1 MSSPAWLTSV
11 MPCRSSVNCT
21 PVAFTGVGV
30 VELLVM
36 VTVVVTISPG
46 SITPSPS
53 VSKPGVATVLWMAVK
68 VSLAMLAPLTR
79 RTSTRSAGVATA
91 THSTP
96 AAAAASGN

>member
-21 PVAFTGVGV
+21 PVAVTGVGV

-53 VSKPGVATVLWMAVK
+53 VSLSGVSDGGLDGGEGLVGHV
-68 VSLAMLAPLTR
+68 V
-79 RTSTRSAGVATA
+79 TS
-91 THSTP
+91 
-96 AAAAASGN
+96 